1 MEGDGERGGRRYR
14 QSVKKAKK
22 DVKISG
28 MAFLC
33 TWNYEVFFRA
43 QVILGGFL
51 HKILYFIKYLK
62 SYFLNFSWKAVF

>member
-1 MEGDGERGGRRYR
+1 MEKEEGEDIVNQSKR
-14 QSVKKAKK
+14 QKKKK
-22 DVKISG
+22 EVKISG

-33 TWNYEVFFRA
+33 TLNYEVFFRA

-51 HKILYFIKYLK
+51 RKILYFIKFLK